1 MPLKDG
7 LMLTYMN
14 SYDDL
19 GDRLLTQEFLLV
31 VMGLS
36 NLKVAAL
43 NGVPGC
49 LKIRFNEFLLTR
61 SC

>member
-1 MPLKDG
+1 
-7 LMLTYMN
+7 MN

-19 GDRLLTQEFLLV
+19 GNRFLTQEFLLV
-31 VMGLS
+31 AIGLS